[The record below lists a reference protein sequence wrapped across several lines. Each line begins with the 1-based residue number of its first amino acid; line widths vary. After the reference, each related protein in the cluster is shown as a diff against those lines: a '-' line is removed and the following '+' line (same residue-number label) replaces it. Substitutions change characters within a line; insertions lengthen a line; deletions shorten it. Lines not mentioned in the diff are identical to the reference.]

1 MKWSVNQTK
10 ERAVSDRFGLQDP
23 RQSLL
28 VLKTDDK
35 TKSSLDLSELV
46 PEGQKACQLDL
57 LCREGLLYFQEFARP
72 RKPRTQ
78 GSPPAA
84 E

>member
-1 MKWSVNQTK
+1 MS
-10 ERAVSDRFGLQDP
+10 
-23 RQSLL
+23 SLL
-28 VLKTDDK
+28 IALGPESPEHVLA
-35 TKSSLDLSELV
+35 SFFIGGAQGEEDLSQLV
-46 PEGQKACQLDL
+46 PEGQKACPFGL
-57 LCREGLLYFQEFARP
+57 LCREGLLYFQELARP